1 MATVRRGLVDKVKRV
16 VARASTQ
23 GAVKLVE
30 GTAAA
35 VRTVDK
41 LQAKLGGARRKAA
54 QAASN
59 TVEVLEQVPELAKVA
74 PLPVAK
80 RSTARAEPNTARRTS
95 EARSTEPR
103 PETPRTETPRTEEP
117 PAPRKRPAQ
126 RTAGRKT
133 MPGVEAAAKRSKA
146 PAKKAPQEGGF
157 KVKRGQKHRHT
168 GR

>member
-1 MATVRRGLVDKVKRV
+1 MATVRRGLVDKVKRA

-41 LQAKLGGARRKAA
+41 LQAKLGGARRKASK
-54 QAASN
+54 AASN
-59 TVEVLEQVPELAKVA
+59 TVEVLEQVPELVKVA

-80 RSTARAEPNTARRTS
+80 RSSPRAEPTSNRSTNTARATPAPT
-95 EARSTEPR
+95 EARS
-103 PETPRTETPRTEEP
+103 EEP
-117 PAPRKRPAQ
+117 AAPAKRPAS
-126 RTAGRKT
+126 RTSGRKT
-133 MPGVEAAAKRSKA
+133 MPTVEASAKRAKA
-146 PAKKAPQEGGF
+146 PATPTAKPAQGGGF